1 MKKLII
7 LIVIVAAVG
16 GLWYWGSTRASL
28 LEDPGKL
35 ARARQAR
42 VEVPI
47 SATGEARERQRVEI
61 KAEASGTVIEI
72 PVNEGDIVQPE
83 QLLLRIDK
91 EEEQRNVEKAQAAV
105 DQATESLAIA
115 KLTHEQAVE
124 DKTFNV
130 DKAQAA
136 LDIAQARFDYAK
148 SEYEHYSKLFEDG
161 HANLREF
168 ERAQTDYFT
177 TRGQLASA
185 KYDLKRA
192 KDAGPR
198 AVRRAAREIE
208 LAKARLRN
216 AEYTLRDTERRLR
229 KTEVRNNYHS
239 ACRVVRIYVSEG
251 QVISSAISVV
261 GAGMPV
267 MELADISAMEV
278 EAQVDESDVDQ
289 VNRMM
294 LEGRKQRR
302 AGTPTTAPGTDD
314 EPGYRDEVRVRFD
327 ALPREEFI
335 GQIVEIAQKPKSLA
349 QIITYDVRIR
359 LYEHANLD
367 SIRLGMQGTVDF
379 SPAAEEGLCVPY
391 EALKRMERGR
401 YVVRLP
407 NPQDPRGKEIDR
419 DVEVGL
425 TDGKWVVVR
434 GGLDEGDEVYTKLPT
449 RIPKETRKDR

>member
-1 MKKLII
+1 MKKLIT

-16 GLWYWGSTRASL
+16 GLWYWGSTRTSL
-28 LEDPGKL
+28 LEEPGKL

-47 SATGEARERQRVEI
+47 SASGQARERQRVEI

-72 PVNEGDIVQPE
+72 PVKEGDIVEPE
-83 QLLLRIDK
+83 QLLLRIDQ
-91 EEEQRNVEKAQAAV
+91 EEEQRNVEKAQATV

-115 KLTHEQAVE
+115 GLAHEQAIE
-124 DKTFNV
+124 DNTFNV
-130 DKAQAA
+130 DQAQAK
-136 LDIAQARFDYAK
+136 LDVAQARFNYAK
-148 SEYEHYSKLFEDG
+148 IEYEHYKKLFEDEA
-161 HANLREF
+161 ANLREF
-168 ERAQTDYFT
+168 ERAQSEYLTAKA
-177 TRGQLASA
+177 QLNSA

-198 AVRRAAREIE
+198 TVRRTAREIE
-208 LAKARLRN
+208 LTRHRLRN
-216 AEYTLRDTERRLR
+216 AEYTLRDAERRLR
-229 KTEVRNNYHS
+229 KTRVVNNYHS
-239 ACRVVRIYVSEG
+239 ACRVVRIFVSEG

-261 GAGMPV
+261 GAGTPV

-294 LEGRKQRR
+294 LEGQQQRQ
-302 AGTPTTAPGTDD
+302 AGTPATAPSGDQ
-314 EPGYRDEVRVRFD
+314 EPRYRDEVRVRFD

-335 GQIVEIAQKPKSLA
+335 GRIVEIAQKPRNLA

-359 LYEHANLD
+359 LDESSSLD

-379 SPAAEEGLCVPY
+379 PPAVEQGLCVPY

-407 NPQDPRGKEIDR
+407 DPDDPRGREIDR
-419 DVEVGL
+419 DVEPGL
-425 TDGKWVVVR
+425 TDGKLVVIR
-434 GGLDEGDEVYTKLPT
+434 EGLAEGEEVYTKLPT
-449 RIPKETRKDR
+449 RFPKEKKDR

>member
-7 LIVIVAAVG
+7 LIVIVAAVI

-28 LEDPGKL
+28 LEEPGKL

-61 KAEASGTVIEI
+61 KAEASGTIMEV

-91 EEEQRNVEKAQAAV
+91 EEEQRNVEKAQAVV

-115 KLTHEQAVE
+115 QIAGEQAIE

-130 DKAQAA
+130 ELARAA
-136 LDIAQARFDYAK
+136 VDLAEARFGFAK
-148 SEYEHYSKLFEDG
+148 FEYERFKELAGDDHSSKVELERKNTEYLT
-161 HANLREF
+161 AKA
-168 ERAQTDYFT
+168 ERA
-177 TRGQLASA
+177 RA
-185 KYDLKRA
+185 KVELRRA

-198 AVRRAAREIE
+198 NVRRAEREVE
-208 LAKARLRN
+208 LAKARLEN
-216 AEYTLRDTERRLR
+216 AEYTLRDTERRRR

-261 GAGMPV
+261 GAGTPV

-294 LEGRKQRR
+294 LEGCKQRE
-302 AGTPTTAPGTDD
+302 AGTPTTAPSADD
-314 EPGYRDEVRVRFD
+314 ELRYRDEVRVRFD

-359 LYEHANLD
+359 LYEHPNLE

-434 GGLDEGDEVYTKLPT
+434 SGLDEGDEVYTKLPT

>member
-7 LIVIVAAVG
+7 LIVIVAAVV

-28 LEDPGKL
+28 LEEPGKL

-47 SATGEARERQRVEI
+47 SATGDARERQRVEI
-61 KAEASGTVIEI
+61 KAEASGTIMEI
-72 PVNEGDIVQPE
+72 PVNEGDIVQPD
-83 QLLLRIDK
+83 QLLMKID
-91 EEEQRNVEKAQAAV
+91 EEEEARNVDKARAAV

-115 KLTHEQAVE
+115 QIANEQAKE
-124 DKTFNV
+124 DETFNV
-130 DKAQAA
+130 ELAQAA
-136 LDIAQARFDYAK
+136 YDLAKARFEFA
-148 SEYEHYSKLFEDG
+148 
-161 HANLREF
+161 EF
-168 ERAQTDYFT
+168 EYDRVKGLEADDHSSQTELQRKKTESLTAKAD
-177 TRGQLASA
+177 LAR
-185 KYDLKRA
+185 YDVELRRA

-198 AVRRAAREIE
+198 NVRRTGREID
-208 LAKARLRN
+208 LAKARKRN
-216 AEYTLRDTERRLR
+216 AEHVLHDAERRLR
-229 KTEVRNNYHS
+229 KTEVLNNYPS
-239 ACRVVRIYVSEG
+239 ACRVVRIFVSEG
-251 QVISSAISVV
+251 QVVSSAISVV
-261 GAGMPV
+261 GAGTPV

-289 VNRMM
+289 VNQMM
-294 LEGRKQRR
+294 LEGRKQRE
-302 AGTPTTAPGTDD
+302 AGTPTTAPSADD
-314 EPGYRDEVRVRFD
+314 ELRYRDEVRVRFD

-359 LYEHANLD
+359 LYEHPNLD

-379 SPAAEEGLCVPY
+379 SPAAEKGLCVPY
-391 EALKRMERGR
+391 EALKRMARGR

-434 GGLDEGDEVYTKLPT
+434 SGLDEGEEVYTKLPT